1 MKPLFAALCATALAC
16 AVLPAAAQQSTPAG
30 QPSAA
35 QAAQQERMK
44 GCNTN
49 ATALGL
55 KGDARKM
62 YMSPCLSGTTNQQ
75 TIMKVCNAEAGQDK
89 MTGEARKSFMKVC
102 LRSTS

>member
-1 MKPLFAALCATALAC
+1 MNRTFAALCATALIC
-16 AVLPAAAQQSTPAG
+16 AAQGAPAQQSSTAG

-35 QAAQQERMK
+35 QGAQQERMR

-75 TIMKVCNAEAGQDK
+75 TIMKVCNAEASQDQ
-89 MTGEARKSFMKVC
+89 MTGEGRKSFMKVC